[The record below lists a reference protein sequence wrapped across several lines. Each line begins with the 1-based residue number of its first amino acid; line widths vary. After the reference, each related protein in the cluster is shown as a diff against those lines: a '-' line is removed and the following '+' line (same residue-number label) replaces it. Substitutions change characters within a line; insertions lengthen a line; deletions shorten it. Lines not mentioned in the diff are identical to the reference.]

1 MCAGGGRVEVREGGR
16 WCLEDSLPMMLES
29 ERWLAAASSRR
40 LREALPWAVMERAR
54 VCDGLCATVAPWAW
68 ARVGCV
74 AVWEFEMSWA
84 VGSFALAFERVC
96 ALFLRPTERG
106 RATEGE
112 VGEAALL
119 LLSLDCE
126 LPMLLLRL
134 LLLLLLH
141 CPSARSAAAFSLTT
155 FARSLHSDGPLG
167 LLRSSSRLEAA
178 HPVVANGTR
187 DNGSRQAEAN
197 HRGG

>member
-1 MCAGGGRVEVREGGR
+1 
-16 WCLEDSLPMMLES
+16 MMLES

-54 VCDGLCATVAPWAW
+54 VCEGLCATVAPWAW
-68 ARVGCV
+68 ARVGWV
-74 AVWEFEMSWA
+74 AVWEFEMSCA
-84 VGSFALAFERVC
+84 VGSFALALERVC

-126 LPMLLLRL
+126 LPMPEVISLLLARHHSRL
-134 LLLLLLH
+134 FA
-141 CPSARSAAAFSLTT
+141 PARSAAAAFT
-155 FARSLHSDGPLG
+155 FTSRSGLSGGPLSA
-167 LLRSSSRLEAA
+167 LRCRLRTATSSSC
-178 HPVVANGTR
+178 
-187 DNGSRQAEAN
+187 
-197 HRGG
+197 RGLSGEWHSG

>member
-1 MCAGGGRVEVREGGR
+1 MEVRDGGR

-68 ARVGCV
+68 ARVGWV

-84 VGSFALAFERVC
+84 VGSFALALERVC

-126 LPMLLLRL
+126 LPML
-134 LLLLLLH
+134 
-141 CPSARSAAAFSLTT
+141 C
-155 FARSLHSDGPLG
+155 
-167 LLRSSSRLEAA
+167 
-178 HPVVANGTR
+178 
-187 DNGSRQAEAN
+187 
-197 HRGG
+197 

>member
-1 MCAGGGRVEVREGGR
+1 MRDGGR

-54 VCDGLCATVAPWAW
+54 VCEGLCATVAPWAW
-68 ARVGCV
+68 ARVGWV

-84 VGSFALAFERVC
+84 VGSFALALERVC

-126 LPMLLLRL
+126 LPIL
-134 LLLLLLH
+134 
-141 CPSARSAAAFSLTT
+141 
-155 FARSLHSDGPLG
+155 
-167 LLRSSSRLEAA
+167 
-178 HPVVANGTR
+178 
-187 DNGSRQAEAN
+187 
-197 HRGG
+197 